1 MLNIS
6 PSKLNEKVDLNRF
19 EAVQKVFHRR
29 HYKYFDRFLMAFAI
43 ITLIVLFLPWTQ
55 NIKGG
60 RISDYFESGSAPAD
74 PSIPHPGAS

>member
-29 HYKYFDRFLMAFAI
+29 HYKYFNRFLLAFAI
-43 ITLIVLFLPWTQ
+43 ITLIVLFLP
-55 NIKGG
+55 
-60 RISDYFESGSAPAD
+60 
-74 PSIPHPGAS
+74 